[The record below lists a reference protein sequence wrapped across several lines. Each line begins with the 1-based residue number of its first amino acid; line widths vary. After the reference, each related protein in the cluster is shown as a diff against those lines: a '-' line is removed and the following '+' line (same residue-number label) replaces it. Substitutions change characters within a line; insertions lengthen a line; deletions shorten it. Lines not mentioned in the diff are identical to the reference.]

1 MDIFFCGKIYEAQRS
16 CSIRTEKHN
25 SELRDAVSGFWVQ
38 RINFSIEK
46 IMKRGI
52 AAYSARSR
60 TGFRLIANSV
70 PIHPEQHSD

>member
-46 IMKRGI
+46 
-52 AAYSARSR
+52 
-60 TGFRLIANSV
+60 FRYNRMGRFYHINS
-70 PIHPEQHSD
+70 PLGKPRKALEAILHY